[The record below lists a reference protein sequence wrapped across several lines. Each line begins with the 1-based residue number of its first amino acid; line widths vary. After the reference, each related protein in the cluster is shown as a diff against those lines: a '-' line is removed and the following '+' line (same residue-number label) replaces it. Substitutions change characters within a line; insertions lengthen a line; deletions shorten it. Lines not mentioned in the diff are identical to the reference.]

1 MRPASRRA
9 ASAARARRFRVSGGT
24 LVAALV
30 CLSAPASVSILA
42 DDDLAKR
49 TLANAEQLLR
59 EGKVEQALKD
69 FEQVTK
75 AWPDSAVADDSLYR
89 MGSYY
94 YPVDTFEGLG
104 GASQGAL
111 TKAKDLLARIPAKYP
126 REDHAPRAL
135 LKLGLIAMDPVNP
148 GRNLDEAYASFIGI
162 VNIYPSSDAVDRALL
177 GAGYADLLAGRADQ
191 AIATFERI
199 VEEFAGSPVCEDAR
213 FWMAEA
219 FARQGSYVR
228 SMEELQAVRSR
239 FPEGRL
245 SGRALD
251 RLSMIYKTKFEP
263 GLRRQLFALDGDYA
277 PQLDPNG
284 IRGAVAI
291 AVDDESR
298 VHVLY
303 HKTGM
308 IARLAHG
315 GKLTSTGQPLA
326 GGVAIS
332 LDPKGV
338 EVLAARTAFRA
349 GTHLVHA
356 QRQERGGLKPIT
368 GLARAVRMP
377 DASIALLDTERSE
390 ILLFKGDA
398 LNIGVLYRDPAE
410 RVRLAGLALGAAGK
424 LYTIDQ
430 RQGRILEIG
439 PGGAAREIALQEEG
453 TRRELADMAADD
465 LGTLYLLDARNDSL
479 LVVTTEG
486 KILQEIAST
495 PGAAGEFAYASAIA
509 AGPRGE
515 IYLYDDKRKTLLR
528 FW

>member
-1 MRPASRRA
+1 VRSTAGPA
-9 ASAARARRFRVSGGT
+9 ASAARRRCRISGGI
-24 LVAALV
+24 LVVAIA
-30 CLSAPASVSILA
+30 CLWVGAPASILA

-49 TLANAEQLLR
+49 TLANAEQLLK

-75 AWPDSAVADDSLYR
+75 AWPDSGVADDSLFR

-94 YPVDTFEGLG
+94 YPVDSFEGLG

-111 TKAKDLLARIPAKYP
+111 AKAKDLLARIPAKYP
-126 REDHAPRAL
+126 QEDFAPRAL

-148 GRNLDEAYASFIGI
+148 GRNLDEAYASFIGV
-162 VNIYPSSDAVDRALL
+162 VNIYPKSDVVDRGLL
-177 GAGYADLLAGRADQ
+177 GAAYADLLAGRGDL

-199 VEEFAGSPVCEDAR
+199 VEEFSGSPVCEDAR

-228 SMEELQAVRSR
+228 SMEEFQAVRSR
-239 FPEGRL
+239 FPDGRL
-245 SGRALD
+245 SAPALD

-263 GLRRQLFALDGDYA
+263 GLKKQLFELDGTYA
-277 PQLDPNG
+277 PQLDPNET
-284 IRGAVAI
+284 RGPVAI

-303 HKTGM
+303 QKSGT
-308 IARLAHG
+308 IVRLAHG
-315 GKLTSTGQPLA
+315 GKLSSSGQPLD

-338 EVLAARTAFRA
+338 EVLAAGTAFRA
-349 GTHLVHA
+349 GTHLVHP

-368 GLARAVRMP
+368 GLTRAVRMP
-377 DASIALLDTERSE
+377 DASIALLDSDRSE
-390 ILLFKGDA
+390 ILLYKGDA
-398 LNIGVLYRDPAE
+398 LNVGTLYRDSE
-410 RVRLAGLALGAAGK
+410 GRVRLAGLALGAAGK

-430 RQGRILEIG
+430 KQGRILEIG
-439 PGGAAREIALQEEG
+439 AGGVPRAITLQEEG
-453 TRRELADMAADD
+453 VRRELVDLAADD
-465 LGTLYLLDARNDSL
+465 LGTLYLLDARNDAL
-479 LVVTTEG
+479 IVATTEG
-486 KILQEIAST
+486 KVLQAIAST

-515 IYLYDDKRKTLLR
+515 VYLYDDRRKTLLR